1 MLMRAAGQTLGFV
14 IFCLA
19 ENRFINGILY
29 FLIVLFNCGK
39 IKSLFL
45 KKIHQERNKFFPA
58 KQGSIIEK
66 LEGSGSKLMI
76 QLATEKE
83 ASSWLTSLQL
93 KEYGYVLNKQ

>member
-1 MLMRAAGQTLGFV
+1 MMDMSDSEYEYSCRVTKELKDATVNQCSSYEAGEETVKAQAL
-14 IFCLA
+14 
-19 ENRFINGILY
+19 
-29 FLIVLFNCGK
+29 
-39 IKSLFL
+39 
-45 KKIHQERNKFFPA
+45 IHQERNKFFTA